1 MQIHSKRRNRLDHQH
16 LNDLIYIKYNRA
28 LKKRYNERNIVDR
41 ISLKDIDDSNEW
53 LIGRIEDED
62 SHGVAQDD
70 FVFDDDNLTL
80 VMLLELL
87 DLRRLGLILELE
99 LELEQAQA

>member
-1 MQIHSKRRNRLDHQH
+1 ME
-16 LNDLIYIKYNRA
+16 Y
-28 LKKRYNERNIVDR
+28 
-41 ISLKDIDDSNEW
+41 
-53 LIGRIEDED
+53 ED
-62 SHGVAQDD
+62 SHGGAQDD
-70 FVFDDDNLTL
+70 FVFDDDNLTR